1 MCFLMG
7 GSLIAFIYPSVSQKL
22 VVWGRSC
29 SPCTLV
35 SYLKWSKVICHQCM
49 HMLYLSYKTDNSL
62 MEQDATKT
70 MERCINDKRIW
81 MLTNKLKLNK
91 DKTEFMVI
99 GTRPQL
105 GKVSTGELTVGYSRV
120 APVSTA
126 KNLGVWL
133 DPPLKLDTHT
143 TKMCSAAYYHLHNI
157 WRIWEYITHES
168 TPILV
173 HAVVIGQIDGCNSL
187 LHGLRVQNVVAISIP
202 TVRVIVT

>member
-1 MCFLMG
+1 
-7 GSLIAFIYPSVSQKL
+7 
-22 VVWGRSC
+22 
-29 SPCTLV
+29 
-35 SYLKWSKVICHQCM
+35 
-49 HMLYLSYKTDNSL
+49 MLYLSYKTDNSL

-70 MERCINDKRIW
+70 IERCINDIRIW
-81 MLTNKLKLNK
+81 MLTDKLKLNK

-157 WRIWEYITHES
+157 
-168 TPILV
+168 
-173 HAVVIGQIDGCNSL
+173 
-187 LHGLRVQNVVAISIP
+187 
-202 TVRVIVT
+202 